1 VRRVPR
7 ARRTKIVATIG
18 PASDPPDVLRS
29 LFEAGV
35 DVARLSLAHGPLE
48 ATLDRLRR
56 VREAADGVGRP
67 IGVLAD
73 LPGPKV
79 RTAPFPDDGV
89 MVFAG
94 DEIRLVDAEAGDRST
109 KDVVAVM
116 LAGATGSLRPG
127 DQVAMGD
134 GGVRLVVESA
144 DDRGVLALVQSN
156 GRLRGRPGV
165 ALPADRVPLVS
176 PTDQDLES
184 LAILVEAGVESVAVS
199 FVQSAED
206 VAAVRFAAGH
216 DGPRIIAKIETRSA
230 VAELDDILVTAD
242 GVMVAR
248 GDLGVRLPLEDVPH
262 IQKRIIRSGVAY
274 GKPVITATQMLESM
288 ITSPVPTR
296 AEVTDVANAVF
307 DGTSAVMLSAE
318 TAVGHDPVA
327 AVMAMATITQRA
339 EREFDYEGWGTAL
352 GLQQLQGLHAAPST
366 TRITSAIT
374 AAAWRASVD
383 ADLAAIIACT
393 NNGRTA
399 TMISR
404 FRPTCPIYAMTPSL
418 RTARQLSM
426 AWGIRPVVLE
436 EYATTDEIVWHA
448 VERLSQLGAVSPGDV
463 VAVLVGSPA
472 DEEPT
477 TDVLRL
483 VRVR

>member
-1 VRRVPR
+1 VPTS
-7 ARRTKIVATIG
+7 RRTKIVATIG
-18 PASDPPDVLRS
+18 PASDPPAVLRS

-35 DVARLSLAHGPLE
+35 DVARLALAHGPLE
-48 ATLDRLRR
+48 ETLDRLAR
-56 VREAADGVGRP
+56 VREAASAVGRP

-79 RTAPFPDDGV
+79 RTAPIE
-89 MVFAG
+89 G
-94 DEIRLVDAEAGDRST
+94 DRIVLGPNDLVRLVDAAPGDTST
-109 KDVVAVM
+109 REVIAVA
-116 LAGATGSLRPG
+116 LDGATGALQPG
-127 DQVAMGD
+127 DEVALGD
-134 GGVRLVVESA
+134 GGLRLIVEAVGSDGVKARARSA
-144 DDRGVLALVQSN
+144 GT
-156 GRLRGRPGV
+156 LRGRPGV
-165 ALPADRVPLVS
+165 ALPSERVPLVS
-176 PTDQDLES
+176 PTEDDLVALER
-184 LAILVEAGVESVAVS
+184 LVEAGVESVAVS

-206 VAAVRFAAGH
+206 VAAVRFASGH
-216 DGPRIIAKIETRSA
+216 DGPRIVAKIETRSA
-230 VAELDDILVTAD
+230 VEHLDEILHTAD
-242 GVMVAR
+242 AVMVAR

-262 IQKRIIRSGVAY
+262 IQKQIIRSGVAF

-318 TAVGHDPVA
+318 TAIGHDPLA
-327 AVMAMATITQRA
+327 AVTAMATITRRA
-339 EREFDYEGWGTAL
+339 ERSFDYEDWGTRI
-352 GLQQLQGLHAAPST
+352 GRQQLAGLHDAPAT
-366 TRITSAIT
+366 VRIQYAIT

-393 NNGRTA
+393 NTGVTA
-399 TMISR
+399 RMISR
-404 FRPTCPIYAMTPSL
+404 FRPTCPILAMTPSP
-418 RTARQLSM
+418 RTARQLAM
-426 AWGIRPVVLE
+426 AWGIRPVVLD
-436 EYATTDEIVWHA
+436 EYASTDEIVWYA
-448 VERLSQLGAVSPGDV
+448 VERATQMGVVCAGDL

>member
-1 VRRVPR
+1 VVPR
-7 ARRTKIVATIG
+7 SRRTKIVATIG
-18 PASDPPDVLRS
+18 PASDPPAVLRS

-35 DVARLSLAHGPLE
+35 DVARLALAHGPLE
-48 ATLDRLRR
+48 ATLDRLAR
-56 VREAADGVGRP
+56 VRKAAESVARP

-79 RTAPFPDDGV
+79 RTAPFPEEGV
-89 MVFAG
+89 MVMAG
-94 DEIRLVDAEAGDRST
+94 EELRLVDAEPGDKST
-109 KDVVAVM
+109 KEVVAVA
-116 LAGATGSLRPG
+116 LPGATGALRPG
-127 DQVAMGD
+127 DQVALGD
-134 GGVRLVVESA
+134 GGVRLLVEA
-144 DDRGVLALVQSN
+144 VLDDGVQVLVQSN

-165 ALPADRVPLVS
+165 ALPADRIPLVS
-176 PTDQDLES
+176 PTEKDLES
-184 LAILVEAGVESVAVS
+184 LEALIAAGVESVAVS
-199 FVQSAED
+199 FVQSADD
-206 VAAVRFAAGH
+206 VAAVRFASGH
-216 DGPRIIAKIETRSA
+216 DGPKIIAKIETGPA
-230 VAELDDILVTAD
+230 VAELDEILATAD

-262 IQKRIIRSGVAY
+262 IQKRIIRSGVAF

-327 AVMAMATITQRA
+327 AVAAMATITQRA

-352 GLQQLQGLHAAPST
+352 GLQQLAGLHDAPAT

-383 ADLAAIIACT
+383 AELAAIIACT

-404 FRPTCPIYAMTPSL
+404 FRPTCPIYAMTPSE

-426 AWGIRPVVLE
+426 AWGIRPVVME

-448 VERLSQLGAVSPGDV
+448 VEKASQLGAVRRGDV
-463 VAVLVGSPA
+463 VGVLVGSPA